1 METQNDLI
9 NTGNNTQGEDMKIK
23 IQTFDN
29 IYPITIKRTS
39 LVNELKDK
47 IAQVFIC

>member
-1 METQNDLI
+1 MENNSNQKELLI
-9 NTGNNTQGEDMKIK
+9 NLAQSEEMKLK

-39 LVNELKDK
+39 NVGELKDK
-47 IAQVFIC
+47 ISEVK